1 MRRTPPVMS
10 HTKVSGRSGG
20 DVAPM
25 SIEELEA
32 GLSLMDSGAD
42 QNRFWDENGVALRQT
57 VLLAIRETS
66 DALLSPTILRHW
78 RMEMETELQ
87 DLLRYLELANRHIA
101 LLRRSAQVST
111 H

>member
-1 MRRTPPVMS
+1 MS
-10 HTKVSGRSGG
+10 HTKVSGRAGG

-32 GLSLMDSGAD
+32 GLTLMDSGAD
-42 QNRFWDENGVALRQT
+42 QNRFWDENVVAFRQT

-66 DALLSPTILRHW
+66 DALLSPTIQRQW
-78 RMEMETELQ
+78 RMEMEAELQ
-87 DLLRYLELANRHIA
+87 DLLGYLDLANRHIA
-101 LLRRSAQVST
+101 LLRRWAHVST